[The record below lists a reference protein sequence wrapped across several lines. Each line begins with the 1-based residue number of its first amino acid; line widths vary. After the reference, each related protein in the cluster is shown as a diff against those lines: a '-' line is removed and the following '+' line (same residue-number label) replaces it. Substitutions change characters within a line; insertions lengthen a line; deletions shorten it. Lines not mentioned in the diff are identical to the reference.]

1 MRNPAQWDPARKSPA
16 QGTPSTREPG
26 SRSAAASGR
35 TQSRDR
41 THRLIDLIGRHDTPT
56 AVPQRRPS
64 SLTVMRLQDGQM
76 CGTETVG
83 PEVSRQA
90 VNGALSYA
98 AEDPARMVILSY
110 GSPFPEQIGHLES
123 AWSLHPV
130 LVEDLLLAGQRP
142 KMERYDDVVFIV
154 ARMAAYVDEIE
165 DVQVTEYHLL
175 AHQNVVAIIRQDG
188 DSPAVDNAA
197 RLAQNSDLLKLG
209 ADAVLY
215 SFLDLVVDGYLQ
227 VLREL
232 GVDRD
237 QIERQVFAGDPRVTE
252 RIYRLSREIIDLQQ
266 SSIPLAEV
274 LEDLRAGFAKY
285 RTLDAL
291 RAYLQDVSDHLSRAN
306 TRVEDLRSGMS
317 QILDVNSILVT
328 QRQNEDMKKIS
339 GWAAIGLAP
348 TVIGAIYGMNF
359 DVMPEL
365 HWKLGYPFALLLMVA
380 SGVILWLVFKRKN
393 WM

>member
-1 MRNPAQWDPARKSPA
+1 MRNPAQAGPP
-16 QGTPSTREPG
+16 PREPG
-26 SRSAAASGR
+26 PRSAAATGP
-35 TQSRDR
+35 TQPRDR
-41 THRLIDLIGRHDTPT
+41 THRLIDLIGRHETSTIEPR
-56 AVPQRRPS
+56 RRPS
-64 SLTVMRLQDGQM
+64 TVKVMRLLHGQM
-76 CGTETVG
+76 KGTETVG
-83 PEVSRQA
+83 PEGSRAA
-90 VNGALSYA
+90 VRGALEYA
-98 AEDPARMVILSY
+98 DEDPQRLVILSY
-110 GSPFPEQIGHLES
+110 DSPFPEQIRHLES
-123 AWSLHPV
+123 AWQLHPV
-130 LVEDLLLAGQRP
+130 LVEDLLKAGQRP
-142 KMERYDDVVFIV
+142 KMERYGKVLFIV
-154 ARMAAYVDEIE
+154 ARMATYVDEIE

-175 AHQNVVAIIRQDG
+175 AHRNVVAIIRQAG
-188 DSPAVDNAA
+188 DSPAVDNAE
-197 RLAQNSDLLKLG
+197 RLAENPDLLRLG

-237 QIERQVFAGDPRVTE
+237 QIERQVFAGDPKVTE

-274 LEDLRAGFAKY
+274 IEDLRAGFAKY

-291 RAYLQDVSDHLSRAN
+291 RAYLQDVSDHLARAN
-306 TRVEDLRSGMS
+306 TRVEDLRTGMS

-328 QRQNEDMKKIS
+328 QSQNEDMKKIS

-359 DVMPEL
+359 DIMPEL
-365 HWKLGYPFALLLMVA
+365 HWKLGYPFSLLLMLA
-380 SGVILWLVFKRKN
+380 SGLALWVIFKRKH

>member
-1 MRNPAQWDPARKSPA
+1 MRNPAQWDPARENPA
-16 QGTPSTREPG
+16 QGTPSTRELG

-56 AVPQRRPS
+56 AAPQRRPS

-98 AEDPARMVILSY
+98 AEDPSRGVILSY
-110 GSPFPEQIGHLES
+110 GSPFPEQIRHLES